1 MTQDQSTGHNEIL
14 TTKLA
19 PPRLHGI
26 LAPRPALLA
35 RLEQGLDQKLTLLS
49 APPGFGKTTLVS
61 QWLHRMR
68 NDELGMMNET
78 SKASPH
84 HSSFIIH
91 HSEIAWLSLDANDN
105 DPARFWRYLISA
117 CRNFATDLG
126 ASALEQ
132 LNRPH
137 PLSFETLLTS
147 FINELAQLPGRFVF
161 ILEDYQEINARQIH
175 ETMTF
180 LLDHLPPTLHL
191 ILITRSDPL
200 LPLARLRAR
209 HELNEL
215 RAADLRFSSSEIRA
229 FLQQALPFPL
239 SEEAVAHLE
248 ARTEGWIAGLHLAVL
263 ALQKRQEPQVI
274 EQFIATFAGSHRHI
288 LEYLIAEVFGAQPE
302 PLQQFLLQ
310 TSFLSRL
317 TGPLCDAV
325 TGRTDG
331 AAVLEQLER
340 ANLFL
345 NSLDGAGQWYRYHPL
360 FAEAIHHYARRQLG
374 EAGLRDCYRR
384 AGRWYEQQGMLA
396 EAIEISLTA
405 GEFTTT
411 ANLIER
417 LIQHQVNQELH
428 TLRRWLEQLP
438 EELLPEHPALAF
450 AYAFAILFTL
460 DRQAPATMALLERPL
475 QLAEQRWQA
484 QSNWA
489 KLGETQAFRTL
500 AAWWQGDLV
509 QTFSSARRALELLPE
524 DEVNWRGS
532 SMLFAGLEEL
542 YAGKL
547 VAAQQTLREA
557 YRLCQAAGNKH
568 SSLAANLILAE
579 VLTGQG
585 ALHRAEQLYRQV
597 LGEVSEVEAKGDFF
611 DRGHALI
618 RLADLAFEWDDLE
631 SAEQYASVGLEL
643 GRQFGV
649 EDFLVNASLSL
660 SRLKQARRE
669 TLQARQLLHDL
680 TPQLKR
686 PWLRQKVQ
694 AEQARLALRA
704 GDLATVQRWA
714 TSYDQNDDQWMII
727 QQEQEAL
734 LLARLFIAQEEAGA
748 ALRLL
753 DQWQADAEVNGRG
766 HSVLEILILKAL
778 AHYSQADLP
787 QARPLLIQALAL
799 AHPEGYRRLFLA
811 EGEPLAALLQASL
824 PELKEEPLRTYA
836 QSLLRAFTDLRL
848 TIDDLRLGAASQSKI
863 QNHLS
868 GLFPEKSKI
877 QNPVDPLSPQEQ
889 RVLRLLAAGL
899 SNPEIAEELVV
910 SINTIKTQV
919 KSIYRKLNVNS
930 REEAGDLAYR
940 LNLL

>member
-1 MTQDQSTGHNEIL
+1 MSQDQSTGHHEIL

-26 LAPRPALLA
+26 LTPRPALLA

-61 QWLHRMR
+61 QWLSDFRFSISDFGLDSAQGGKIQ
-68 NDELGMMNET
+68 NLK
-78 SKASPH
+78 SKIQNQKVS
-84 HSSFIIH
+84 
-91 HSEIAWLSLDANDN
+91 WLSLDAGDN
-105 DPARFWRYLISA
+105 DPVRFWRYLISA
-117 CRNFATDLG
+117 CRTFMAGLG
-126 ASALEQ
+126 ASALES
-132 LNRPH
+132 LTRPH
-137 PLSFETLLTS
+137 QLSFEALLTR
-147 FINELAQLPGRFVF
+147 FINELAQLPDRFIL
-161 ILEDYQEINARQIH
+161 ILEDYQEINSRQIH

-191 ILITRSDPL
+191 ILITRSDPP

-215 RAADLRFSSSEIRA
+215 RAADLRFSSPEIRA

-248 ARTEGWIAGLHLAVL
+248 ARTEGWIAGLRLAVL
-263 ALQKRQEPQVI
+263 ALQKRQEPQVV

-288 LEYLIAEVFGAQPE
+288 LEYLVAEVFSAQPE
-302 PLQQFLLQ
+302 PLRQFLLQ

-325 TGRTDG
+325 TGRTDS

-345 NSLDGAGQWYRYHPL
+345 TSLDGAGQWYRYHPL
-360 FAEAIHHYARRQLG
+360 FAEAIHHYAQRQLG
-374 EAGLRDCYRR
+374 EAGLHDLYGR

-396 EAIEISLTA
+396 EAVEISLTA
-405 GEFTTT
+405 GAF
-411 ANLIER
+411 AAAAALIER
-417 LIQHQVNQELH
+417 LIQHQSNQELH

-438 EELLPEHPALAF
+438 EGLLQEHPALAF
-450 AYAFAILFTL
+450 VYAVAILFTS
-460 DRQAPATMALLERPL
+460 DRQAPATLALIERPL

-484 QSNWA
+484 QGNQA
-489 KLGETQAFRTL
+489 KLGEALAFRAM
-500 AAWWQGDLV
+500 AAWWQGDLI

-524 DEVNWRGS
+524 DELNWRGS
-532 SMLFAGLEEL
+532 SMLNAGLEEL
-542 YAGKL
+542 FAGRL
-547 VAAQQTLREA
+547 VTAQHTLREA
-557 YRLCQAAGNKH
+557 HRLCQAAGNMH
-568 SSLAANLILAE
+568 GSLAATLVLAE
-579 VLTGQG
+579 VRAGQG
-585 ALHRAEQLYRQV
+585 ALHQAAQLYHQV
-597 LGEVSEVEAKGDFF
+597 LEEVGQLEARGDFF
-611 DRGHALI
+611 DRGHALV

-631 SAEQYASVGLEL
+631 SAEQYAGSALEL
-643 GRQFGV
+643 GRQLDI
-649 EDFLVNASLSL
+649 EDFLVNASFSL
-660 SRLKQARRE
+660 AGLKQARRE

-680 TPQLKR
+680 PQLKR
-686 PWLRQKVQ
+686 PWLQQKVQ
-694 AEQARLALRA
+694 AEQARLALLA
-704 GDLATVQRWA
+704 GDLAAVQRWA
-714 TSYDQNDDQWMII
+714 ASRPQNGDHPLVI

-734 LLARLFIAQEEAGA
+734 LLARLFIAQEEAEA

-753 DQWQADAEVNGRG
+753 DLWRAEAEANGRG
-766 HSVLEILILKAL
+766 RSRLEILMLKAL
-778 AHYSQADLP
+778 AYYSQADLS
-787 QARPLLIQALAL
+787 QAKPLLIQALAL
-799 AHPEGYRRLFLA
+799 AQPEGYRRLFLA
-811 EGEPLAALLQASL
+811 EGEPLAALLQAVL

-836 QSLLRAFTDLRL
+836 QSLLNAFTDLRL
-848 TIDDLRLGAASQSKI
+848 TIDDLQLDPTSQSQI
-863 QNHLS
+863 QNL
-868 GLFPEKSKI
+868 KSKI
-877 QNPVDPLSPQEQ
+877 QNPIGPLSPQEQ

-899 SNPEIAEELVV
+899 SNPEIAQELVV